1 MPEPETMPQSAPE
14 VAVAIPVRN
23 EAALIGDCLRALAL
37 QDGDVHPDIVLLV
50 NNSTDGTA
58 AIARELRPALPC
70 RVHIV
75 EHEFPQSQANAGHA
89 RRMAMSKAAMLV
101 APGGVV
107 MTTDADSCVAPD
119 WIEANLAALDAGV
132 DVVCGRAI
140 IDPVDALRIP
150 RALHDDDK
158 RETDYG
164 ARLDRIAS
172 LLDPSADD
180 PWPRHTE
187 ESGASIAVRREVF
200 MAAGGVPPVRH
211 GEDRAL
217 IDALRRV
224 DARIRH
230 DPAITVSVSGRIE
243 GRAAGGMADT
253 IRRRILCQDPMLDDT
268 LEPVVDRVRRIGAR
282 RLLRLAWMRSAGRH
296 RVVRH
301 LATELELSETQIDGW
316 LALPYFGASWAL
328 VSAASP
334 VLARHLV
341 PRSELSHQMQLAA
354 EILGSL
360 AGSHVPIHRAA
371 R

>member
-1 MPEPETMPQSAPE
+1 
-14 VAVAIPVRN
+14 
-23 EAALIGDCLRALAL
+23 
-37 QDGDVHPDIVLLV
+37 VLLI

-58 AIARELRPALPC
+58 DIVRAMLPALPC

-75 EHEFPQSQANAGHA
+75 EHQFPQSQANAGHA
-89 RRMAMSKAAMLV
+89 RRMAMSKATMLLG
-101 APGGVV
+101 PGGVV

-119 WIEANLAALDAGV
+119 WIEANLAAIDAGA
-132 DVVCGRAI
+132 DAVCGRAV
-140 IDPVDALRIP
+140 IDPIDALLIP
-150 RALHDDDK
+150 QVLHEDDA
-158 RETDYG
+158 REVAYG
-164 ARLDRIAS
+164 AKLDRIAA
-172 LLDPSADD
+172 LLDPCADD

-200 MAAGGVPPVRH
+200 VAAGGVPPVRH

-217 IDALRRV
+217 VDALRRV

-230 DPAITVSVSGRIE
+230 DPSITVTVSGRTE
-243 GRAAGGMADT
+243 GRAANGMADT
-253 IRRRILCQDPMLDDT
+253 IRRRILCQDPMLDDS
-268 LEPVVDRVRRIGAR
+268 LEPVVNRVRRIGAR

-296 RVVRH
+296 RVVSH
-301 LATELELSETQIDGW
+301 LATELELTESQIEGW

-334 VLARHLV
+334 VLVRHPV
-341 PRSELSHQMQLAA
+341 PRSELAHQTQLAQ
-354 EILGSL
+354 EIVSSL